1 MNKYFSDYLPPALV
15 RDLRSSLRTRGYLA
29 MLTVFLLV
37 AVWLQYDSTLAW
49 PVLGEHVYPLSL
61 IPLLVL
67 WFIIPSRAGNSVS
80 EDAKAKGSNFMML
93 TPLTSR
99 EIVWGTWVSAVFQQ
113 LVVAGVGALIVWW
126 RAGTLPEPFAHHLWV
141 CYGVLVGGGAV
152 MSAVFLF
159 MSQLSRFMR
168 MLLGVSVV
176 LVSWQVVLS
185 LVEMAMVVRD
195 FDPMANFLSL
205 FEGESLY
212 VILADTVL
220 VIVLLLEFA
229 RRSYAAPAE
238 NCSRSVRVLALL
250 VPASVPLLYSY
261 LSESVGEGQLW
272 FAACYSIMACMSDAL
287 LPTYSLVAHDKRA
300 WPLVPA
306 YLQVPGV
313 GQAALFLLPVLGL
326 LAWLFCRYTS
336 VADKSLP
343 DVYQVLL
350 WVQMAYTLLITLLVT
365 DLLCKRDSVNRP
377 VVYALSAAPLSLLS
391 VTVHFMVPA
400 SLRMYVSAAL
410 PFSYPMLL
418 EDYAL
423 SQYTRSVPNSEMFEV
438 EPIWQVVI
446 SAVALVLTLLLLMWR
461 GRRG

>member
-1 MNKYFSDYLPPALV
+1 MNKYFSDFLPPALV
-15 RDLRSSLRTRGYLA
+15 RDLRRSLRTRGYLA

-37 AVWLQYDSTLAW
+37 AAWLQFDSIQED
-49 PVLGEHVYPLSL
+49 PVIGETPYPLSL
-61 IPLLVL
+61 IGLLVM
-67 WFIIPSRAGNSVS
+67 WFIIPSRAGNSVAA
-80 EDAKAKGSNFMML
+80 DAKAKGSNFMML

-126 RAGTLPEPFAHHLWV
+126 RAGTLPEPFARNLWG

-195 FDPMANFLSL
+195 FDPMANFLSC

-250 VPASVPLLYSY
+250 VPASVPLLYYY

>member
-99 EIVWGTWVSAVFQQ
+99 EIVWGIWVSAVFQL

-126 RAGTLPEPFAHHLWV
+126 RACSLPEPSARCLWV
-141 CYGVLVGGGAV
+141 CYGVFVGGGVV
-152 MSAVFLF
+152 MCSVFLF

-168 MLLGVSVV
+168 VLLGVSVV
-176 LVSWQVVLS
+176 LVCWQVVMS
-185 LVEMAMVVRD
+185 SVELAVYERGL
-195 FDPMANFLSL
+195 DPMARFMSW
-205 FEGESLY
+205 FGGESLY

-250 VPASVPLLYSY
+250 VLASVPLLYHF
-261 LSESVGEGQLW
+261 SESLGEGQLW
-272 FAACYSIMACMSDAL
+272 FAACYSIFACMSDAL

-306 YLQVPGV
+306 YIQVPGL
-313 GQAALFLLPVLGL
+313 GPAALFLLPVLGL
-326 LAWLFCRYTS
+326 LAWLFCRYIPA
-336 VADKSLP
+336 ADKSLP
-343 DVYQVLL
+343 VAYQVLL
-350 WVQMAYTLLITLLVT
+350 WVQVAYSLLITLLVT
-365 DLLCKRDSVNRP
+365 DLVCKRDSVNRP
-377 VVYALSAAPLSLLS
+377 VVYALCAAPLSLLS

-418 EDYAL
+418 DDYSL
-423 SQYTRSVPNSEMFEV
+423 YLYTRAMPDKEMFEV
-438 EPIWQVVI
+438 EPNWQVGI
-446 SAVALVLTLLLLMWR
+446 SAAALVLTLLLLVLR
-461 GRRG
+461 GRRR

>member
-37 AVWLQYDSTLAW
+37 AAWLQYDSTLAD
-49 PVLGEHVYPLSL
+49 PVLGEHEYPLSL
-61 IPLLVL
+61 ISLLVL

-99 EIVWGTWVSAVFQQ
+99 SIVWGTWVSAVFQL

-126 RAGTLPEPFAHHLWV
+126 RACTLAELSAHRLWV

-152 MSAVFLF
+152 MCSVFLF

-168 MLLGVSVV
+168 VLLGVCVV
-176 LVSWQVVLS
+176 LVCWQVVMS
-185 LVEMAMVVRD
+185 LVELAVYERGL
-195 FDPMANFLSL
+195 DPMARFMSWLG
-205 FEGESLY
+205 GESLY

-250 VPASVPLLYSY
+250 LLASVPLLYHF
-261 LSESVGEGQLW
+261 SESLGEGQLW
-272 FAACYSIMACMSDAL
+272 FAAFYSIFACMSDAL
-287 LPTYSLVAHDKRA
+287 LPTYSLAAHDKRA

-306 YLQVPGV
+306 YLQVPGL
-313 GQAALFLLPVLGL
+313 GPAALFLLPVLGL
-326 LAWLFCRYTS
+326 LAWLFCRYIPA
-336 VADKSLP
+336 ADKSLP
-343 DVYQVLL
+343 VAYQVLL
-350 WVQMAYTLLITLLVT
+350 WVQVAYSLLITLLVT
-365 DLLCKRDSVNRP
+365 DFVCKRDSVNRP
-377 VVYALSAAPLSLLS
+377 VVYALCAAPLSLLS

-418 EDYAL
+418 DDYSL
-423 SQYTRSVPNSEMFEV
+423 YLYTRAMPDKEMFEV
-438 EPIWQVVI
+438 EPNWQVGI
-446 SAVALVLTLLLLMWR
+446 SAAALVLTLLLLMLR
-461 GRRG
+461 GRRR